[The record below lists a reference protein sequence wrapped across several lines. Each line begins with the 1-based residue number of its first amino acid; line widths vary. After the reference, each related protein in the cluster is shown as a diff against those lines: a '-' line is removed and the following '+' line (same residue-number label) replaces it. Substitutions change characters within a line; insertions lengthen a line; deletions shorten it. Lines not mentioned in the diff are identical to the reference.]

1 MPQEAPQPL
10 PSSAPAQISPPKRK
24 RWKFIVAF
32 LGIILLSFVAFVG
45 VAIFEQW
52 RGERA
57 VERLAEALRQA
68 EQDIYQKQLADTI
81 GGKTPQETLRL
92 YIEAVEKNDYELASK
107 YWEIDKQRKELESL
121 TNAPHEN
128 ISNFVSTLKKL
139 ELVDWKESLSKMYET
154 DSRQYNLSESK
165 EDYIERLYGVWNYD
179 RKALMSTKVDGY
191 DFSVSF
197 FKYPNDIWKIS
208 EM

>member
-81 GGKTPQETLRL
+81 CGKTPQETLRL
-92 YIEAVEKNDYELASK
+92 YIEAVEKGDYELASK
-107 YWEIDKQRKELESL
+107 YWVMEKQEKDLENLRKYSADGRQRYLQL
-121 TNAPHEN
+121 
-128 ISNFVSTLKKL
+128 LKEVL
-139 ELVDWKESLSKMYET
+139 Q
-154 DSRQYNLSESK
+154 RP
-165 EDYIERLYGVWNYD
+165 G
-179 RKALMSTKVDGY
+179 
-191 DFSVSF
+191 
-197 FKYPNDIWKIS
+197 
-208 EM
+208 